1 MSNLSDIVS
10 RIEKF
15 NFDYI
20 VSEEGILS
28 DEGVYNVPLE
38 NNDNVRYL
46 FSDSNEFGSRN
57 PLEVKK
63 IKMMN
68 DSLEIL
74 FDIYTY
80 ASQMD
85 PNYYARL
92 MGASIDMREQYE
104 QEAILDDAPPDGGVE
119 SEPQQV
125 VEQQDSQ
132 KTVDIEVED
141 LSETMDTMGL

>member
-20 VSEEGILS
+20 VSDEGILS

-46 FSDSNEFGSRN
+46 FSDSNEFGKRS
-57 PLEVKK
+57 PQEIKK

-80 ASQMD
+80 ASQLD

-92 MGASIDMREQYE
+92 MGVDMREQYE
-104 QEAILDDAPPDGGVE
+104 QEAVLNDAPPDGGIE

-125 VEQQDSQ
+125 VEQEDSQ
-132 KTVDIEVED
+132 KTVDIDVEE
-141 LSETMDTMGL
+141 LSENIDTMGL

>member
-1 MSNLSDIVS
+1 MANLPDIVS
-10 RIEKF
+10 SIEKF

-20 VSEEGILS
+20 VSEGGILS

-46 FSDSNEFGSRN
+46 FSDSNEFGKRSE
-57 PLEVKK
+57 LEVKK
-63 IKMMN
+63 IKMLN

-80 ASQMD
+80 ASQLD

-104 QEAILDDAPPDGGVE
+104 QEAILDDAPPDGGIE

-125 VEQQDSQ
+125 VNDEDSQ
-132 KTVDIEVED
+132 KTVDIDVED
-141 LSETMDTMGL
+141 LSENMDTMGL

>member
-1 MSNLSDIVS
+1 MSNLSDIIS
-10 RIEKF
+10 KIEKL

-20 VSEEGILS
+20 VSDGGILS

-46 FSDSNEFGSRN
+46 FSDSNEFGKRSV
-57 PLEVKK
+57 LEVKK

-80 ASQMD
+80 ASQLD

-104 QEAILDDAPPDGGVE
+104 QEAILDDAPPDGGIE

-125 VEQQDSQ
+125 VNDEDSQ
-132 KTVDIEVED
+132 KTVDIDVED
-141 LSETMDTMGL
+141 LLENMDTMGL

>member
-1 MSNLSDIVS
+1 MSNLSDIIS

-20 VSEEGILS
+20 VSDEGILS

-46 FSDSNEFGSRN
+46 FSDSNEFGKRSQQ
-57 PLEVKK
+57 EIKK

-68 DSLEIL
+68 DSLEIM

-80 ASQMD
+80 ASQLD

-92 MGASIDMREQYE
+92 MGVDMREQYE
-104 QEAILDDAPPDGGVE
+104 QEAVLDDAPPDGGIE

-125 VEQQDSQ
+125 VEQEDSQ
-132 KTVDIEVED
+132 KTVDIDVED
-141 LSETMDTMGL
+141 LSENMDTMGL

>member
-1 MSNLSDIVS
+1 MSNLSDIIS

-20 VSEEGILS
+20 VSDEGILS

-46 FSDSNEFGSRN
+46 FSDSNEFGKRSE
-57 PLEVKK
+57 LEVKK

-80 ASQMD
+80 ASQLD

-92 MGASIDMREQYE
+92 MGVDMREQYE
-104 QEAILDDAPPDGGVE
+104 QEAILDDAPPDGGINE
-119 SEPQQV
+119 SEPEQV
-125 VEQQDSQ
+125 VEQEDSQ
-132 KTVDIEVED
+132 KTVDIDVED
-141 LSETMDTMGL
+141 LSENMDTMGL

>member
-1 MSNLSDIVS
+1 MSNLSDIIS

-20 VSEEGILS
+20 VSDEGILS

-46 FSDSNEFGSRN
+46 FSDSNEYGKRT
-57 PLEVKK
+57 PQEIKK

-80 ASQMD
+80 ASQLD

-92 MGASIDMREQYE
+92 MGVDMREQYE
-104 QEAILDDAPPDGGVE
+104 QEAILDDAPPDGGE

-125 VEQQDSQ
+125 VEQEDSQ
-132 KTVDIEVED
+132 KTVDIDVED
-141 LSETMDTMGL
+141 LSENMDTMGL

>member
-20 VSEEGILS
+20 VSDEGILS

-46 FSDSNEFGSRN
+46 FSDSNEFGKRS
-57 PLEVKK
+57 PQEIKK

-68 DSLEIL
+68 DSIEIL

-80 ASQMD
+80 ASQLD

-92 MGASIDMREQYE
+92 MGVDMREQYE
-104 QEAILDDAPPDGGVE
+104 QEAVLNDAPPDGGIE

-125 VEQQDSQ
+125 VEQEDSQ
-132 KTVDIEVED
+132 KTVDIDVEE
-141 LSETMDTMGL
+141 LSENIDTMGL

>member
-1 MSNLSDIVS
+1 MSNLSDIIS

-20 VSEEGILS
+20 VSEGGILS

-46 FSDSNEFGSRN
+46 FSDSNEFGKRT
-57 PLEVKK
+57 PQEVKK

-80 ASQMD
+80 ASQLD

-92 MGASIDMREQYE
+92 MGVDMREQYE
-104 QEAILDDAPPDGGVE
+104 QEAILDDAPPDGGINE
-119 SEPQQV
+119 SEPEQV
-125 VEQQDSQ
+125 VEQEDSQ
-132 KTVDIEVED
+132 KTVDIDVED
-141 LSETMDTMGL
+141 LSENMDTMGL

>member
-1 MSNLSDIVS
+1 MSNLSDIIS

-20 VSEEGILS
+20 VSDEGILS

-46 FSDSNEFGSRN
+46 FSDSNEFGKRS
-57 PLEVKK
+57 PQEIKK

-68 DSLEIL
+68 DSIEIM

-80 ASQMD
+80 ASQLD

-92 MGASIDMREQYE
+92 MGSSIDMREQYE
-104 QEAILDDAPPDGGVE
+104 QEAILDDAPPDGGIE
-119 SEPQQV
+119 SEPV

-132 KTVDIEVED
+132 KTVDIELED

>member
-1 MSNLSDIVS
+1 MDNLSDIVS
-10 RIEKF
+10 RIDKF
-15 NFDYI
+15 NFNNFVKDG
-20 VSEEGILS
+20 GIIT

-46 FSDSNEFGSRN
+46 FSDSNEFGKRS
-57 PLEVKK
+57 PQEVKK
-63 IKMMN
+63 IKMLN

-80 ASQMD
+80 ASQLD

-104 QEAILDDAPPDGGVE
+104 QEAILDDAPPDGCIE

-125 VEQQDSQ
+125 VNDEDSQ
-132 KTVDIEVED
+132 KTVDIDVED
-141 LSETMDTMGL
+141 LSENMDTMGL

>member
-20 VSEEGILS
+20 VSEGGILS

-46 FSDSNEFGSRN
+46 FSDSNEFGKRT
-57 PLEVKK
+57 PQEVKK

-80 ASQMD
+80 ASQLD

-92 MGASIDMREQYE
+92 MGVDMREQYE
-104 QEAILDDAPPDGGVE
+104 QEAILDDAPPDGGLE

-125 VEQQDSQ
+125 VEQEDSQ
-132 KTVDIEVED
+132 KTVDIDVED
-141 LSETMDTMGL
+141 LSENMDTMGL

>member
-20 VSEEGILS
+20 VSDEGILS

-46 FSDSNEFGSRN
+46 FSDSNEFGKRS
-57 PLEVKK
+57 PQEIKK

-80 ASQMD
+80 ASQLD

-92 MGASIDMREQYE
+92 MGVDMREQYE
-104 QEAILDDAPPDGGVE
+104 QEAVLDDAPPDGGIE

-125 VEQQDSQ
+125 VEQDSQ
-132 KTVDIEVED
+132 KTVDIDVED
-141 LSETMDTMGL
+141 LSENMDTMGL

>member
-10 RIEKF
+10 RIEQF
-15 NFDYI
+15 HFDYF
-20 VSEEGILS
+20 VKDGGILS

-46 FSDSNEFGSRN
+46 YHDSNEYGKRS

-63 IKMMN
+63 IKMLN
-68 DSLEIL
+68 DSVELL

-80 ASQMD
+80 ASQID

-92 MGASIDMREQYE
+92 MGASIDREQYE
-104 QEAILDDAPPDGGVE
+104 QEAILDDAPPDGGIE

-125 VEQQDSQ
+125 IEHEDSQ
-132 KTVDIEVED
+132 KTVDIDVED
-141 LSETMDTMGL
+141 LSENMDTMGL